1 LSAAAGAAAGGH
13 AATATRQS
21 IEVERSRPS
30 LAEGSRGPRGADG
43 SLTSMAI
50 GRSRQ
55 GRHWANE
62 GVALPGIRTLRR
74 RLPIEHNASTFAGP
88 PVTLATPA

>member
-1 LSAAAGAAAGGH
+1 
-13 AATATRQS
+13 
-21 IEVERSRPS
+21 
-30 LAEGSRGPRGADG
+30 
-43 SLTSMAI
+43 MAI